1 MASPHTP
8 YHPQPGPSYYAHP
21 PPPPPPH
28 YAYPPAPGPT
38 PYYPYPMPPM
48 NGPAPM
54 HQPASP
60 RINGGGRGRFNSHR
74 GGGPGYPY
82 QPHMPQHHMPP
93 PAVPVQSPPPVSP
106 ASPFHHPQKFVPHP
120 HGHPHQVPYG
130 SPYHHP
136 QPNGPYPPAWPGQT
150 LSPLPK
156 QLSMLPPM
164 VSAEHVPQVQVPPP
178 QQHQHLHHQ
187 GHVPPPPQLSPEMSQ
202 HLQATPIPVP
212 ENQSPQ
218 VPSPTAPPFVP
229 RQSQVQVTQPAPQP
243 VDPQPAASQPIEPQ
257 PAEPVQVE
265 VTSDEPPS
273 PQSSVPQIREPEPE
287 PEVEPTAAEEVSD
300 VVEAVEVHE
309 SRPSTPRS
317 PSPAP
322 TPSPSFLSTY
332 VIWSRR
338 PGDPVQA
345 PGVIISTRAYPPDDV
360 AQKAVELP
368 SPPASPK
375 PKRVTLPK
383 SSNPPA
389 THAQETLPESVRAPS
404 VSTNDTTPA
413 GSIGADTPVPGSPYS
428 CATSISAAVGSPSA
442 SQAPKSPVSP
452 RAENKAELPSGGE
465 ISSEGAPMV
474 SSDSGATQLTSEVQA
489 TQESPAASASSPT
502 APAAKPAPGP
512 KRSWASVAQSSDSA
526 ASSSKLRLPVSNV
539 VGFSISATSGPSVAP
554 TPGSSLASANR
565 NELLNLLSNGPS
577 GSSANVA
584 AAMKIRPRGL
594 VNTGNMCFANAVLQI
609 LVYCPPF
616 HRFFSELRKHLAG
629 PVVGSQRNGT
639 KATPLVDATI
649 QFLKEFVPDPPAPD
663 ADSKSKGK
671 EREDDLFD
679 ELDSF
684 IPTYVYEAMKEK
696 KRFANMIG
704 GHQEDAEEFLGFF
717 LDTLEEELLSIS
729 QSLSPKEPAK
739 DATEEAQTQDGEWL
753 EVGKKNKA
761 VTTRSTKSTDSPITR
776 IFGGK
781 FRSTL
786 RTPHQRDSVT
796 IEDWRSLQLDI
807 QPENV
812 KTLRD
817 ALQHISHPQQVQI
830 SIPTRPTPI
839 EATQQVLIEALPPV
853 LILHMKRFLYDT
865 KVGDVV
871 KLGKQVSFSPE
882 LEIGA
887 DLIAP
892 AKRTAQPVKYQ
903 LFGVLYHHGPS
914 ASGGHYTLDVLHPNR
929 ELSDRPRQAW
939 IRIDDELVSDV
950 RPDDVFGGL
959 DRDDR
964 HAYLLFYRR
973 MTAWGPSRTK

>member
-8 YHPQPGPSYYAHP
+8 YHPQPGPSYYHHPP

-28 YAYPPAPGPT
+28 YAYSPVPGPA

-48 NGPAPM
+48 NSHPPM

-60 RINGGGRGRFNSHR
+60 RISGAGRGRFTPHR
-74 GGGPGYPY
+74 GGGPTYHY
-82 QPHMPQHHMPP
+82 QPMPQHHMAP

-106 ASPFHHPQKFVPHP
+106 ASPFHHPQKFAAHP
-120 HGHPHQVPYG
+120 HPHQVPYG

-136 QPNGPYPPAWPGQT
+136 QPGGPYTPAWPGQT

-156 QLSMLPPM
+156 QMSMLPPM
-164 VSAEHVPQVQVPPP
+164 VSPEHVPQMQVPQQAQQQP
-178 QQHQHLHHQ
+178 QMHQQPQIIPQPHHSPEVS
-187 GHVPPPPQLSPEMSQ
+187 HRPPPVSVQSG
-202 HLQATPIPVP
+202 
-212 ENQSPQ
+212 ENVSPQ
-218 VPSPTAPPFVP
+218 VLPHTFVPFVP
-229 RQSQVQVTQPAPQP
+229 RHLQAPPPEAPPTEVSVPEPQPESAEAEAPQAEEQTSQVQPEESQRSEAQP
-243 VDPQPAASQPIEPQ
+243 VEEADAPEH
-257 PAEPVQVE
+257 
-265 VTSDEPPS
+265 TSEQADK
-273 PQSSVPQIREPEPE
+273 
-287 PEVEPTAAEEVSD
+287 
-300 VVEAVEVHE
+300 
-309 SRPSTPRS
+309 SRP
-317 PSPAP
+317 P
-322 TPSPSFLSTY
+322 TPSSPSSDPTPSSSFVSTY
-332 VIWSRR
+332 VVWSRR
-338 PGDPVQA
+338 PGDPGRA
-345 PGVIISTRAYPPDDV
+345 PGVIISTHAYPPEDV
-360 AQKAVELP
+360 SQKALELP

-375 PKRVTLPK
+375 PQRVTLPQP
-383 SSNPPA
+383 SVAVQDGSG
-389 THAQETLPESVRAPS
+389 ESVGAPS
-404 VSTNDTTPA
+404 VSTTETTPA
-413 GSIGADTPVPGSPYS
+413 GSITADTPVPGSPYS

-452 RAENKAELPSGGE
+452 RADAKTELP
-465 ISSEGAPMV
+465 AP
-474 SSDSGATQLTSEVQA
+474 SAPAPEAATIAATEPSVQ
-489 TQESPAASASSPT
+489 SAAD
-502 APAAKPAPGP
+502 APAATPETSSTASTAPPPKPAPGP
-512 KRSWASVAQSSDSA
+512 RKSWASLLQSGDSA
-526 ASSSKLRLPVSNV
+526 ASSSKPRLPISNV
-539 VGFSISATSGPSVAP
+539 VGFSIPATSGASAPSAP
-554 TPGSSLASANR
+554 GAAIATANR
-565 NELLNLLSNGPS
+565 NELLNLFNKGPS
-577 GSSANVA
+577 GSSANIA
-584 AAMKIRPRGL
+584 ASMKIRPRGL

-629 PVVGSQRNGT
+629 PVVGSQREGT

-649 QFLKEFVPDPPAPD
+649 QFLKEFVPDPPAAGTDPK
-663 ADSKSKGK
+663 AKGK
-671 EREDDLFD
+671 EREEDLFD

-684 IPTYVYEAMKEK
+684 IPTYVYDAMKEK

-739 DATEEAQTQDGEWL
+739 APEEPPMQDGEWL
-753 EVGKKNKA
+753 EVGKKNKT
-761 VTTRSTKSTDSPITR
+761 VTTRTAKSTDSPITR

-812 KTLRD
+812 KSLRD
-817 ALQHISHPQQVQI
+817 ALQHISHPQPVQI
-830 SIPTRPTPI
+830 TIPTRPGAI
-839 EATQQVLIEALPPV
+839 LDATQQVLIEALPPV

-871 KLGKQVSFSPE
+871 KVGKQVSFTPE
-882 LEIGA
+882 LEISP
-887 DLIAP
+887 DLIAAP
-892 AKRTAQPVKYQ
+892 KRAAPVKYQ

-929 ELSDRPRQAW
+929 ELSERPRPAW

-964 HAYLLFYRR
+964 HAYLLFYR
-973 MTAWGPSRTK
+973 MISAWGPSRTT

>member
-8 YHPQPGPSYYAHP
+8 YHPQPGPSYYHHPP

-28 YAYPPAPGPT
+28 YGYSPAPGPG

-60 RINGGGRGRFNSHR
+60 RVNGAGRGRFNPHR
-74 GGGPGYPY
+74 GGGPAYHY
-82 QPHMPQHHMPP
+82 QPIPQHHMPP

-106 ASPFHHPQKFVPHP
+106 ASPFHHPQKFAPHP
-120 HGHPHQVPYG
+120 HAHPHQVPYG

-136 QPNGPYPPAWPGQT
+136 QHNGPYQPTWPGQT

-164 VSAEHVPQVQVPPP
+164 VSAEHVPQVQPQQQQQQQQPPLPQFQQHPPP
-178 QQHQHLHHQ
+178 QPH
-187 GHVPPPPQLSPEMSQ
+187 LSPEVSQ
-202 HLQATPIPVP
+202 RLQTVPPQIP

-218 VPSPTAPPFVP
+218 VPSPTAAPFVP
-229 RQSQVQVTQPAPQP
+229 RYSQVPQAEPAQSEPTQPERSTADSPSAEEAVLQA
-243 VDPQPAASQPIEPQ
+243 QEPELEAHSEVETTNDISEQ
-257 PAEPVQVE
+257 VEEKEAEP
-265 VTSDEPPS
+265 SFS
-273 PQSSVPQIREPEPE
+273 RSS
-287 PEVEPTAAEEVSD
+287 
-300 VVEAVEVHE
+300 
-309 SRPSTPRS
+309 
-317 PSPAP
+317 SPAP
-322 TPSPSFLSTY
+322 TPSPSFHSTY
-332 VIWSRR
+332 VVWSRR
-338 PGDPVQA
+338 PGDPGQA
-345 PGVIISTRAYPPDDV
+345 PGVIISSRAYPPKNV
-360 AQKAVELP
+360 AQKALELP

-375 PKRVTLPK
+375 PKRVTLPE
-383 SSNPPA
+383 PPVPTA
-389 THAQETLPESVRAPS
+389 APTQETSPESVRAPS
-404 VSTNDTTPA
+404 VSTTETTPA
-413 GSIGADTPVPGSPYS
+413 GSIAADTPVPGSPYS

-452 RAENKAELPSGGE
+452 RAETKAELP
-465 ISSEGAPMV
+465 I
-474 SSDSGATQLTSEVQA
+474 TSETASDA
-489 TQESPAASASSPT
+489 TPVIVAEPAPSQPTPEAAT
-502 APAAKPAPGP
+502 APASGAPPTSTAPTAKPAPGL
-512 KRSWASVAQSSDSA
+512 KKSWASLLQSGDSA
-526 ASSSKLRLPVSNV
+526 ASSSKPRLPVSNV
-539 VGFSISATSGPSVAP
+539 VGFSIPAASGTSAPPPPGASVTTADH
-554 TPGSSLASANR
+554 
-565 NELLNLLSNGPS
+565 NELLNLLHNGPS
-577 GSSANVA
+577 GSSANA
-584 AAMKIRPRGL
+584 AATMKIRPRGL

-616 HRFFSELRKHLAG
+616 HRFFSELRKHLSG
-629 PVVGSQRNGT
+629 PVVGSQREGT

-649 QFLKEFVPDPPAPD
+649 QFLKEFVPDPPVPS
-663 ADSKSKGK
+663 ADSKAKGK

-684 IPTYVYEAMKEK
+684 IPTYVYDAMKEK

-729 QSLSPKEPAK
+729 QSLLPKEVAK
-739 DATEEAQTQDGEWL
+739 AGVDEAQSHDGEWL
-753 EVGKKNKA
+753 EVGKKNKT
-761 VTTRSTKSTDSPITR
+761 VTTRTAKSTDSPITR

-786 RTPHQRDSVT
+786 RTPYQRESVT

-830 SIPTRPTPI
+830 SIPTRPTAI
-839 EATQQVLIEALPPV
+839 DATQQVLIEALPPV

-871 KLGKQVSFSPE
+871 KVGKQVSFSPE
-882 LEIGA
+882 LEIA
-887 DLIAP
+887 SDLIAP
-892 AKRTAQPVKYQ
+892 AKRTAQPIKYQ

-929 ELSDRPRQAW
+929 ELSDRPRPAW

-959 DRDDR
+959 EREDR
-964 HAYLLFYRR
+964 HAYLLFYKR
-973 MTAWGPSRTK
+973 MTAWGPARTN

>member
-8 YHPQPGPSYYAHP
+8 YHPQPGPSYYHP
-21 PPPPPPH
+21 PPPPPSH
-28 YAYPPAPGPT
+28 FAYPPAPGPA

-60 RINGGGRGRFNSHR
+60 RINGTGRGRFNPHR
-74 GGGPGYPY
+74 GGGPGYHY
-82 QPHMPQHHMPP
+82 QHMPQHHMPP
-93 PAVPVQSPPPVSP
+93 PAVPVQSPPPMSP
-106 ASPFHHPQKFVPHP
+106 ASPFHHPQKFAPHP
-120 HGHPHQVPYG
+120 HQTHPHQVPYG

-136 QPNGPYPPAWPGQT
+136 QPNGPYPPTWPGQT

-164 VSAEHVPQVQVPPP
+164 VSAENVPQIQIPQHPQQQPHIQQSHGPP
-178 QQHQHLHHQ
+178 QPH
-187 GHVPPPPQLSPEMSQ
+187 LSPEMSQ
-202 HLQATPIPVP
+202 RLQAIPP
-212 ENQSPQ
+212 HTAPNISPQ
-218 VPSPTAPPFVP
+218 VPSPTAAPFVP
-229 RQSQVQVTQPAPQP
+229 RQAQVPPATSQTEPGRSEHIQVVSAPEEEPASEIQEPSSQI
-243 VDPQPAASQPIEPQ
+243 DPNESQADEHDSQ
-257 PAEPVQVE
+257 AE
-265 VTSDEPPS
+265 SK
-273 PQSSVPQIREPEPE
+273 PERDLQK
-287 PEVEPTAAEEVSD
+287 T
-300 VVEAVEVHE
+300 VEAVTEEASPKE
-309 SRPSTPRS
+309 SRPSTPNS
-317 PSPAP
+317 PSLAP
-322 TPSPSFLSTY
+322 TPSSSFLSTY
-332 VIWSRR
+332 VVWSRR
-338 PGDPVQA
+338 PGDPGQA
-345 PGVIISTRAYPPDDV
+345 PGVIISTQAYPPGDV
-360 AQKAVELP
+360 VQKAMELP
-368 SPPASPK
+368 SPPASPV
-375 PKRVTLPK
+375 PERVTHLRPSAPSADLHQDD
-383 SSNPPA
+383 SSDS
-389 THAQETLPESVRAPS
+389 HRAPS
-404 VSTNDTTPA
+404 VSTTETTPA
-413 GSIGADTPVPGSPYS
+413 GSIAADTPVPGSPYS
-428 CATSISAAVGSPSA
+428 CATSISAAVGSPST

-452 RAENKAELPSGGE
+452 RAEVKTELPTSDESTSDAAADTTAGP
-465 ISSEGAPMV
+465 STLAPV
-474 SSDSGATQLTSEVQA
+474 T
-489 TQESPAASASSPT
+489 ESNPEPVTPSPSTTPAA
-502 APAAKPAPGP
+502 AAKPAWGV
-512 KRSWASVAQSSDSA
+512 KKSWASLLQSSDST
-526 ASSSKLRLPVSNV
+526 ASSSKPRLPVSNV
-539 VGFSISATSGPSVAP
+539 VGFSIPATSGSGATTAPVSVA
-554 TPGSSLASANR
+554 ASNR
-565 NELLNLLSNGPS
+565 NELLNLLNNGPT
-577 GSSANVA
+577 GSSAGTA

-609 LVYCPPF
+609 L
-616 HRFFSELRKHLAG
+616 RE
-629 PVVGSQRNGT
+629 GS

-649 QFLKEFVPDPPAPD
+649 QFLKEFVPDPPVSNGA
-663 ADSKSKGK
+663 SKAKGK

-684 IPTYVYEAMKEK
+684 IPTYVYDAMKEK
-696 KRFANMIG
+696 KRFASMIG

-729 QSLSPKEPAK
+729 QSLSPKEPPK
-739 DATEEAQTQDGEWL
+739 PSEEGQTQDGEWL

-761 VTTRSTKSTDSPITR
+761 VTTRTAKSTDSPITR

-812 KTLRD
+812 KTLQD

-830 SIPTRPTPI
+830 NIPTRPTAI
-839 EATQQVLIEALPPV
+839 DATQQVLIEALPPV

-871 KLGKQVSFSPE
+871 KVGKQVAFSPE
-882 LEIGA
+882 LEIGS

-892 AKRTAQPVKYQ
+892 TKRTAQPVKYQ

-929 ELSDRPRQAW
+929 ELSDRPRAAW

-973 MTAWGPSRTK
+973 LTAWGPSRTN

>member
-8 YHPQPGPSYYAHP
+8 YHPQPGPSYYHP
-21 PPPPPPH
+21 PPPPPSH
-28 YAYPPAPGPT
+28 FAYPPAPGPA

-60 RINGGGRGRFNSHR
+60 RINGAGRGRFNPHR
-74 GGGPGYPY
+74 GGGPSYHY
-82 QPHMPQHHMPP
+82 QHMPQHHMT

-106 ASPFHHPQKFVPHP
+106 ASPFHHPQKFAPHP
-120 HGHPHQVPYG
+120 HPPHPHQVPYG

-136 QPNGPYPPAWPGQT
+136 QPNGPYPPTWPGQT

-164 VSAEHVPQVQVPPP
+164 VSAENVPQIQIPQHPQQQPHLQQQSQGPP
-178 QQHQHLHHQ
+178 QPH
-187 GHVPPPPQLSPEMSQ
+187 LSPEMSQ
-202 HLQATPIPVP
+202 RLQAIPP
-212 ENQSPQ
+212 HTAQNISPQ
-218 VPSPTAPPFVP
+218 VPSPTAAPFVP
-229 RQSQVQVTQPAPQP
+229 RQALVPPATSRPDPSPSEHIQAVSTS
-243 VDPQPAASQPIEPQ
+243 VD
-257 PAEPVQVE
+257 EPVPEIQE
-265 VTSDEPPS
+265 PS
-273 PQSSVPQIREPEPE
+273 PQIDADELQADGHDSQPELLPEPE
-287 PEVEPTAAEEVSD
+287 LQTVEAAVEEVSPKD
-300 VVEAVEVHE
+300 
-309 SRPSTPRS
+309 SRPPTPNS
-317 PSPAP
+317 PSLAP

-332 VIWSRR
+332 VVWSRR
-338 PGDPVQA
+338 PGDPGQA
-345 PGVIISTRAYPPDDV
+345 PGVIISTQAYPPGDV
-360 AQKAVELP
+360 VQKAMELP
-368 SPPASPK
+368 SPPASPV
-375 PKRVTLPK
+375 PERVTHQQ
-383 SSNPPA
+383 SSTPSA
-389 THAQETLPESVRAPS
+389 DLRQDDSLDTHRAPS
-404 VSTNDTTPA
+404 VSTTETTPA
-413 GSIGADTPVPGSPYS
+413 GSIAADTPVPGSPYS
-428 CATSISAAVGSPSA
+428 CATSISAAVGSPST

-452 RAENKAELPSGGE
+452 RAEVKAELPTSNE
-465 ISSEGAPMV
+465 S
-474 SSDSGATQLTSEVQA
+474 TSEVA
-489 TQESPAASASSPT
+489 AAAAGPSAPSPATEAKSDAVAPSPST
-502 APAAKPAPGP
+502 TPAAPVKPAWGV
-512 KRSWASVAQSSDSA
+512 KKSWASLLQSSDSN
-526 ASSSKLRLPVSNV
+526 ASSSKPRLPVSNV
-539 VGFSISATSGPSVAP
+539 VGFSVPATSGASAPPTTVPSVA
-554 TPGSSLASANR
+554 ASNR
-565 NELLNLLSNGPS
+565 SELLNLLNNGPS
-577 GSSANVA
+577 GSSAGTA

-616 HRFFSELRKHLAG
+616 HRFFSELRRHLAG
-629 PVVGSQRNGT
+629 PVVGSQREGS

-649 QFLKEFVPDPPAPD
+649 QFLKEFVPDPPVSNSA
-663 ADSKSKGK
+663 SKAKGK

-684 IPTYVYEAMKEK
+684 IPTYVYDAMKEK

-729 QSLSPKEPAK
+729 QSLSPKEAPK
-739 DATEEAQTQDGEWL
+739 PSEEGQVQDGEWL

-761 VTTRSTKSTDSPITR
+761 VTTRTAKSTDSPITR

-812 KTLRD
+812 KTLQD

-830 SIPTRPTPI
+830 NIPTRPTAI
-839 EATQQVLIEALPPV
+839 DATQQVLIEALPPV

-871 KLGKQVSFSPE
+871 KVGKQVAFSPE
-882 LEIGA
+882 LEIGSGIP

-892 AKRTAQPVKYQ
+892 TKRTAQPVKYQ

-929 ELSDRPRQAW
+929 ELSDRPRAAW

-964 HAYLLFYRR
+964 HAYLLFYKRV
-973 MTAWGPSRTK
+973 TAWGPSRTN